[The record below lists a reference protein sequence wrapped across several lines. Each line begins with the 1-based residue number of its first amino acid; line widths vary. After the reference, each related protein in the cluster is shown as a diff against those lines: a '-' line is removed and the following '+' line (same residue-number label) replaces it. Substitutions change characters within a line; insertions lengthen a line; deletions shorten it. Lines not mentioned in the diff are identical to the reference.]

1 MTLLYYALCD
11 LDTWLYAGEMFV
23 ILGVAYLVA
32 RSR

>member
-1 MTLLYYALCD
+1 MTWLHHTLCD

-23 ILGVAYLVA
+23 ILGVGYLVW